1 MTADLADHSAVPLG
15 EVEGNEHTKLTV
27 YAAADLGW
35 VRANIEELRARLRDH
50 GAILL
55 RGLPVDLDLFNQVT
69 EAIGGDLLSYTERS
83 TPRSAVAGNIYTSTE
98 YPPAESI
105 PMHNEN
111 SYSAG
116 WPARLFFLCDTA
128 AQTGGATPIADSNA
142 VFRLLPP
149 ELRDR
154 FAGGVTYT
162 RAFREGLGLTWQE
175 AFQTDDPR
183 VVEDYCARNGQTF
196 EWTDDGLRTRH
207 VRPSF
212 VDEPHTGSTV
222 WFNQANLFH
231 VSSLGEDVSEALLEL
246 YPEADLPRNA
256 YFGDGTPIP
265 AADLATIRAV
275 YDEVSYAFPWRP
287 GDIMVINNMLM
298 AHGREP
304 FTGKRRILVAMTG

>member
-1 MTADLADHSAVPLG
+1 MTADLAAPLG
-15 EVEGNEHTKLTV
+15 QLEGNEHTRIAV
-27 YAAADLGW
+27 HQVPDLAW
-35 VRANIEELRARLRDH
+35 VEAHLPQLQAHLRDH

-55 RGLPVDLDLFNQVT
+55 RGLPVDLDLFNRVT
-69 EAIGGDLLSYTERS
+69 ETIGGALLTYTERS

-111 SYSAG
+111 SYSAH
-116 WPARLFFLCDTA
+116 WPARLFFLCDTPA
-128 AQTGGATPIADSNA
+128 ATGGATPIADSRA
-142 VFRLLPP
+142 MFRLLPQD
-149 ELRDR
+149 LRDR
-154 FAGGVTYT
+154 FSGGVAYT

-175 AFQTDDPR
+175 AFQTDDR
-183 VVEDYCARNGQTF
+183 AVVEEYCARNGQTL
-196 EWTDDGLRTRH
+196 EWTDEGLRTRH

-212 VDEPHTGSTV
+212 VDEPHTGETV

-231 VSSLGEDVSEALLEL
+231 VSSLGEEVSEALLEL

-256 YFGDGTPIP
+256 YFADGSPIP
-265 AADLATIRAV
+265 ITDLEKIREV
-275 YDEVSYAFPWRP
+275 YAEVSYAFPWQA
-287 GDIMVINNMLM
+287 GDVMVVNNMLA

>member
-1 MTADLADHSAVPLG
+1 MTADLAAPLG
-15 EVEGNEHTKLTV
+15 QLQGNEHTKIAV
-27 YAAADLGW
+27 FPAADFAAVEAQLPQ
-35 VRANIEELRARLRDH
+35 VREHLRDH

-55 RGLPVDLDLFNQVT
+55 RGLPADLDLFNRVT
-69 EAIGGDLLSYTERS
+69 ETIGGALLSYTERS
-83 TPRSAVAGNIYTSTE
+83 TPRSNVAGNIYTSTE

-111 SYSAG
+111 SYSAS

-128 AQTGGATPIADSNA
+128 AETGGATPIADSRA
-142 VFRLLPP
+142 MYRLLPAD
-149 ELRDR
+149 LRER
-154 FAGGVTYT
+154 FASGVTYA

-175 AFQTDDPR
+175 AFQTEDR
-183 VVEDYCARNGQTF
+183 AVVEDYCARNGQTF
-196 EWTDDGLRTRH
+196 EWTEEGLRTRH

-212 VDEPHTGSTV
+212 VVEEHTGETV

-231 VSSLGEDVSEALLEL
+231 VSSLGEEVSEALLEL

-256 YFGDGTPIP
+256 YFADGSPIP
-265 AADLATIRAV
+265 VEDLAKVREV
-275 YDEVSYAFPWRP
+275 YDEVSFAFPWQA

>member
-1 MTADLADHSAVPLG
+1 MTADLAAPLG
-15 EVEGNEHTKLTV
+15 QLEGNEHTRIAV
-27 YAAADLGW
+27 HQVPDLAW
-35 VRANIEELRARLRDH
+35 VEAHLPQLQAHLRDH

-55 RGLPVDLDLFNQVT
+55 RGLPVDLDLFNRVT
-69 EAIGGDLLSYTERS
+69 ETIGGALLTYTERS

-111 SYSAG
+111 SYSAN

-128 AQTGGATPIADSNA
+128 AATGGATPIADSRA
-142 VFRLLPP
+142 MFRRLP
-149 ELRDR
+149 EDLRQR

-175 AFQTDDPR
+175 AFQTDDR
-183 VVEDYCARNGQTF
+183 AVVEQYCARNGQTL
-196 EWTDDGLRTRH
+196 EWTDEGLRTRH

-212 VDEPHTGSTV
+212 ADEPHTGETV

-231 VSSLGEDVSEALLEL
+231 VSSLGEEVSEALLEL

-256 YFGDGTPIP
+256 YFADGRPIP
-265 AADLATIRAV
+265 DADLEKIREV
-275 YDEVSYAFPWRP
+275 YDEVSYAFPWQA
-287 GDIMVINNMLM
+287 GDVMVINNMLH

>member
-1 MTADLADHSAVPLG
+1 MTADLAAPLG
-15 EVEGNEHTKLTV
+15 QLEGNEHTRIAV
-27 YAAADLGW
+27 HQVPDLAW
-35 VRANIEELRARLRDH
+35 VEAHLPRLQAHLRDH

-55 RGLPVDLDLFNQVT
+55 RGLPVDLDLFNRVT
-69 EAIGGDLLSYTERS
+69 ETIGGALLTYTERS

-111 SYSAG
+111 SYSAH

-128 AQTGGATPIADSNA
+128 AATGGATPIADSRA
-142 VFRLLPP
+142 MFRLLPP
-149 ELRDR
+149 DLRER
-154 FAGGVTYT
+154 FAGGVAYT

-175 AFQTDDPR
+175 AFQTDDR
-183 VVEDYCARNGQTF
+183 AVVEQYCARNGQTL
-196 EWTDDGLRTRH
+196 EWTEEGLRTRH

-212 VDEPHTGSTV
+212 VAEPHTGETV

-231 VSSLGEDVSEALLEL
+231 VSSLGEEVSEALLEL

-256 YFGDGTPIP
+256 YFADGSPIP
-265 AADLATIRAV
+265 DADLAKIREV
-275 YDEVSYAFPWRP
+275 YDEVSYAFPWQA
-287 GDIMVINNMLM
+287 GDVLVINNMLH